1 MERRLLAE
9 LQSSSSS
16 DDQLKELYGRVS
28 DLRAHV
34 ILNYLAVL
42 KITKKH
48 DKQSPNNPIR
58 EQALSRPPVAVARM
72 HGPSAHSLHVHA
84 PSSDSRL
91 AISSARPASG
101 SAQRHLHT
109 RAGAA
114 PAVRRQAVEHMSGLA
129 FYLSLEHSYPIAPV
143 ASYRRPP
150 G

>member
-9 LQSSSSS
+9 LQSSSSSSSNSS

-42 KITKKH
+42 KIAKKH

-72 HGPSAHSLHVHA
+72 HGPSLPIACMCM
-84 PSSDSRL
+84 
-91 AISSARPASG
+91 RPAP
-101 SAQRHLHT
+101 T
-109 RAGAA
+109 R
-114 PAVRRQAVEHMSGLA
+114 VS
-129 FYLSLEHSYPIAPV
+129 
-143 ASYRRPP
+143 
-150 G
+150 